1 MFNRLKEAL
10 KIMPVT
16 VVSVTAETLVIPA
29 GAIGTVVNVQ
39 FASRPILAANGSSI
53 GGSGDSS
60 IAFGTGTCFTAEVD
74 PNVADADLT
83 NGQYWVDY
91 AAGILHGKKATNAT
105 SDTASY
111 KTLSLLSSDLYTF
124 DAVDNTNDVLA
135 VVQKPLAVSTYT
147 PSKFQN
153 LGANATLNVKAAAGN
168 VFAVKCHNINA
179 AARYLQLHNTANVP
193 NAADVPFLTFL
204 IPAQSERVIGAEF
217 FSSQG
222 IHFGTGIAFAFS
234 TTEATY
240 TAGTAAD
247 QMTDV
252 IYK

>member
-1 MFNRLKEAL
+1 MYNRAKEKL
-10 KIMPVT
+10 SLLPVT
-16 VVSVTAETLVIPA
+16 TVSVSSETLSIPV
-29 GAIGTVVNVQ
+29 GAIGVVVEVQ
-39 FASRPILAANGSSI
+39 FASRPILASNGSSV
-53 GGSGDSS
+53 GGLGDTS
-60 IAFGTGTCFTAEVD
+60 IVFGTGTCFTTEVA
-74 PNVADADLT
+74 PNESDSALA
-83 NGQYWVDY
+83 NGEYWVDY
-91 AAGILHGKKATNAT
+91 AAGILHGRKATNAT

-111 KTLSLLSSDLYTF
+111 KTLSLLSSDLYNF
-124 DAVDNTNDVLA
+124 DAVDNLNDILA

-153 LGANATLNVKAAAGN
+153 LGANATLNVKATSGN

-179 AARYLQLHNTANVP
+179 AARYLQLHNTATTP
-193 NAADVPFLTFL
+193 GGGAVPFLTFL
-204 IPAQSERVIGAEF
+204 IPASSERVIGAEF

-222 IHFGTGIAFAFS
+222 IHFDTGIAFAFS

-240 TAGTAAD
+240 TAGTAAE